1 MEPEP
6 KPNDPPHDPQ
16 TRARDLMRVAEE
28 VIDRSRNLRHLVM
41 LRRVLRNLGR
51 RLPDDPPAPPTS
63 H

>member
-6 KPNDPPHDPQ
+6 KPNDPPHDPRI
-16 TRARDLMRVAEE
+16 RARDLMRVAEE

-41 LRRVLRNLGR
+41 LRRVLRSLGR